1 MKQQQFASKDPV
13 GKETILFTNIL
24 DKGYRCTVL
33 MYRHGAQRVL
43 QPIFKIK
50 DKQRTDEEVLTTASI
65 ASDRSGN
72 ERAVKL
78 MKTAGIIKSG
88 IESNQSFKTVNDY
101 WHVYGFQVN
110 FMYKS
115 VM

>member
-1 MKQQQFASKDPV
+1 MHV
-13 GKETILFTNIL
+13 L
-24 DKGYRCTVL
+24 DKGYRCTV
-33 MYRHGAQRVL
+33 MMFRHGEQRVL
-43 QPIFKIK
+43 QPIYAIK
-50 DKQRTDEEVLTTASI
+50 NKRWTDNEALTTASI

-78 MKTAGIIKSG
+78 LKTSGLIKYG
-88 IESNQSFKTVNDY
+88 IESHQSFEYINDI
-101 WHVYGFQVN
+101 WLSYGFQVN